1 LSLRVKIEGE
11 ISRAMT
17 KYYREMLGK
26 GPEETKVYIIEDM
39 VLVRFRGILTRK
51 EQQLVRT
58 QRGCE
63 LVKEMRQ
70 VLRDS
75 NIDEEERIITDCT
88 GFSVISSYCD
98 LSTKTGEMVI
108 IFIMDQNIGRIF
120 SGKSCGKEMVV
131 SRHPV

>member
-1 LSLRVKIEGE
+1 MSLRVKIEGE

-17 KYYREMLGK
+17 KYYREILGK

-39 VLVRFRGILTRK
+39 VLVRFRGSLTRK

-75 NIDEEERIITDCT
+75 NIDEEERIIMDCT
-88 GFSVISSYCD
+88 GFQVISSHCD
-98 LSTKTGEMVI
+98 LSTKTGEMVL
-108 IFIMDQNIGRIF
+108 IFIMDQNVGRIF
-120 SGKSCGKEMVV
+120 SGKSCGKEMVI

>member
-1 LSLRVKIEGE
+1 MSLRVKIEGE

>member
-1 LSLRVKIEGE
+1 MSLRVKIEGE

-75 NIDEEERIITDCT
+75 NIDEEERIIMDCT
-88 GFSVISSYCD
+88 GFQVLSSHSD
-98 LSTKTGEMVI
+98 LSTKTGEMVL
-108 IFIMDQNIGRIF
+108 IFIMDQNVGRIF
-120 SGKSCGKEMVV
+120 SGKSCGKEMVI

>member
-75 NIDEEERIITDCT
+75 NIDEEERIIMDCT
-88 GFSVISSYCD
+88 GFQVLSSHSD
-98 LSTKTGEMVI
+98 LSTKTGEMVL
-108 IFIMDQNIGRIF
+108 IFIMDQNVGRIF
-120 SGKSCGKEMVV
+120 SGKSCGKEMVI

>member
-1 LSLRVKIEGE
+1 MSLRVKIEGE

-39 VLVRFRGILTRK
+39 VLVRFRGSLTRK

-88 GFSVISSYCD
+88 GFSVISSFCD
-98 LSTKTGEMVI
+98 LSTKTGEMVL
-108 IFIMDQNIGRIF
+108 IFIMDQNVGRIF
-120 SGKSCGKEMVV
+120 SGKSCGKEMVI